1 MQPTAL
7 HPRDLLLPD
16 KSISARGNPVIFLRR
31 LCWVICCLSPLGLQA
46 QIDPVERELI
56 QFGYNIAMQGH
67 APLAGYA
74 FYYLNKPNFFNTNLT
89 LRLAVAPTYLDSEL
103 GISSLLGENTDL
115 GVGVAGGGFADN
127 YAEVR
132 GGKYLPKESFTG
144 YGGEMSLSLYHL
156 FNRGAQIPLNG
167 MLRGIAHYSIYSRDN
182 DTADD
187 FELAKDHGTFSVR
200 TGLRFG
206 GREPTLF
213 PSLAMELSIWYE
225 GFFRTEDHRYGFND
239 DRKLEPMSH
248 LFWGEALLAYTL
260 PEWKHNFYV
269 SLTAGTSLDADRFS
283 TYRLG
288 ALLPLV
294 AEYPLSLPGYY
305 YQEISAKD
313 FVLLGVNYIIPLDE
327 KQKWNINGTLST
339 AGVNY
344 LPGLEQPG
352 NWHSGVGVGIL
363 YKTQSLKVMLGYGY
377 GVDAIRSQGRG
388 AHSIGLLMQLD
399 WSQAYNAIFSPDSPN
414 RWRGFQKVLGLM
426 GG

>member
-1 MQPTAL
+1 M
-7 HPRDLLLPD
+7 
-16 KSISARGNPVIFLRR
+16 IFGRR
-31 LCWVICCLSPLGLQA
+31 CCLIFCALTPLWVKA
-46 QIDPVERELI
+46 QIDPVEREMI
-56 QFGYNIAMQGH
+56 QIGYNVALQGH
-67 APLAGYA
+67 APLSGYA
-74 FYYLNKPNFFNTNLT
+74 FYYLNKPDFLKNTNLT

-103 GISSLLGENTDL
+103 GIKGVLDEYTDL
-115 GVGVAGGGFADN
+115 GIGLAGGGFADN

-132 GGKYLPKESFTG
+132 MGNYLQSESFNG

-156 FNRGAQIPLNG
+156 FNPDSQIPLHG
-167 MLRGIAHYSIYSRDN
+167 LLRGIGHYTTYARDN
-182 DTADD
+182 KTADD
-187 FELAKDHGTFSVR
+187 FEIAKDHATFTLR

-225 GFFRTEDHRYGFND
+225 GFLRTDDSSYGFNN
-239 DRKLEPMSH
+239 DRKLEGASH

-260 PEWKHNFYV
+260 PEWKHNFYA
-269 SLTAGTSLDADRFS
+269 SLTAGTSIEADRFS

-313 FVLLGVNYIIPLDE
+313 FALLGLNYIIPLDE
-327 KQKWNINGTLST
+327 KQRWNFNGTLTT

-344 LPGLEQPG
+344 LEGLEQPG
-352 NWHSGVGVGIL
+352 NWHSGVGAGIL
-363 YKTQSLKVMLGYGY
+363 YKSQTIKIMVGYAY
-377 GVDAIRSQGRG
+377 GVDAIRSHGRG

-399 WSQAYNAIFSPDSPN
+399 WAQAFEAIFSPDSPN
-414 RWRGFQKVLGLM
+414 RWRGFQKVLGF
-426 GG
+426 